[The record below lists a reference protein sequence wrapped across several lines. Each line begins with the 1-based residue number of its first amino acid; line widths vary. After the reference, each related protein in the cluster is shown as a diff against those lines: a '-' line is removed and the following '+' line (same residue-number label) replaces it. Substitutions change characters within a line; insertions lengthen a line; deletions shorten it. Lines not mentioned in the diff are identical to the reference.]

1 MNLNDLDI
9 GDSVQPKNLND
20 LELGAA
26 GPTNLDDLSPSPVE
40 AKEPGFIPSV
50 ERGFRGTA
58 AGVAVLGADA
68 QQYQADYLNEVLKG
82 GDPTKLRK
90 EKYPA
95 IPVEMWN
102 LDANAAKIYLE
113 HRLKGAARGAAL
125 AVENIQK
132 QQEIPQEPGYAAF
145 GKAKGLK
152 EIGSVIAD
160 NPVSFFKGLLGESMG
175 ASALS
180 APAAIAGGAVGGPAG
195 VAVGAGIS
203 SMGTEYANNIVEV
216 LNDMKVNLKDPQ
228 KVLEALRTPEFTEK
242 AQKKI
247 PRAIVI
253 GLFDAVGAR
262 VGAGKALSTNVI
274 KNIGA
279 KSAVESATGMGGE
292 IAGSAAEGKVAN
304 LNDVIAEGLGGLPG
318 AFVDM
323 ATGKITEKI
332 TEKIKQVKTK
342 KITELGQKLDAL
354 EKEIIKRKAAIAE
367 KEAFVGPPVPP
378 STPPPPGNE
387 TPALSSPAPEPPM
400 ETPAAPLTPEEPS
413 PTSGAGMPS
422 VAPVSQK
429 LDPLKAAK
437 DHAEFLNLVEG
448 GVTISQAAKFW
459 KERAPSRTLK
469 ALFGDLEK
477 VITQLENMGIP
488 SDIYMRPRAE
498 LNAEHGLDSDSPSM
512 IEAHAWAGTGG
523 LSIEFSNELAASRYY
538 VVAAHEMVHNATIM
552 QIKALRQNKE
562 LRAQNPEQVKAL
574 VGLSK
579 MVKDLQDLV
588 DTTPIDQ
595 LPLFLQQ
602 WKRGENNALDNEYEL
617 LAWGLTSNA
626 MMSWLKTLPATGKP
640 VGHWF
645 SSLLEKVRQ
654 ILGFKPG
661 QGGKLERLYGFYD
674 ALTDP
679 DFLPEAV
686 EALRDPDPTDYKSVY
701 ASANQK
707 TSVTLDDLNTALSTS
722 EKVQQEAEIM
732 NGIFDGKKPYTAMW
746 QRLLAKPFEGQRL
759 RLSNEMVESILGGAY
774 HNPVQDTPEAPWVL
788 LKKEGQTPILV
799 PLFDNRAL
807 FDRIDKHYP
816 NVKIM
821 TPFEAHYYLD
831 TGNTTKEAYA
841 NWLQED
847 QQRQLL
853 RKIQGMS
860 WDADSRVR
868 ENIEKLSEFMDETDV
883 EVAKE
888 KLLDQGKDLKQ
899 NVTDYFTG
907 GAVTKAVMTNNPV
920 IKWLRFAIGKAQRS
934 QAIMTASRISP
945 LTNLYNRLTKPE
957 RIEVMKALMLGDR
970 ETFEL
975 TDDML
980 AKTGFSAAQ
989 IKFIQTVYETNKFL
1003 FDYWNN
1009 MRHRVGMK
1017 PVRYRPGHFPGKF
1030 LGSYKQVA
1038 TLDGKILGV
1047 ISSNS
1052 EIGLNRN
1059 VKFMKEKFPGI
1070 TLGPVT
1076 RQKLPRTPVG
1086 NVNLWDAY
1094 DQVADILGADKDKA
1108 VEAFTEEM
1116 QALAENE
1123 QRKLYGFH
1131 VHELAKKGVIGSE
1144 GNKPWLSDEKNA
1156 TEAFLMFIQYVEQGI
1171 MHHEMIPVLSDL
1183 NRLITDPRMRTER
1196 PKTVIYLESL
1206 YRHLTR
1212 RQPEVTGETSRIG
1225 KTLHTV
1231 GEGLDTVI
1239 DGMLQ
1244 VTGIVGF
1251 DAKAY
1256 RQTQAFARAVFS
1268 TMTMGVGNL
1277 SFSLLQISQLPIF
1290 AGPMAAH
1297 FRSVYEIPIHKEREV
1312 HATTSL
1318 AINAYFLN
1326 KWSKDGAKK
1335 WLPKA
1340 LSGGEE
1346 LELAMK
1352 YAEDNNL
1359 INFADIDRAVESSR
1373 NPGTTKA
1380 DLILNFNQRAVEST
1394 SRPYAFLW
1402 FFQIARAGGAP
1413 LNVALQQAKNATQ
1426 FVMVPYRSED
1436 RPMVYNALGSLGSAL
1451 GQLKTFAHSAVAQ
1464 PAYWTKNLFRTGN
1477 RTIKPFLLSMLFI
1490 VAVMG
1495 IEAAPGFDLLDAM
1508 FKYVHAKLYGEPKA
1522 MREWALE
1529 NDFPEWA
1536 SKGAASV
1543 YFNIDFNAR
1552 LRTPQ
1557 FVNTQSLLGNFPA
1570 INYFTDIGKAV
1581 NEYYNKPWNKQAKAN
1596 LGYKTLPNTV
1606 WLKGYAAEHLYTKDT
1621 DRGKYLYSQ
1630 KGESRHSLSDRD
1642 ILLRKWGVRS
1652 LNETRHSEWLSEGKE
1667 DTSMQ
1672 EKQRK
1677 RLEDDLVDMWVSGA
1691 MNTAE
1696 YDNKLRQYLEYGDD
1710 NTEQRI
1716 SQLGEKKI
1724 MDSNT
1729 PEFERAVGSKNDA
1742 RSARVERNY
1751 NYKRW

>member
-58 AGVAVLGADA
+58 AGLAVLGANA

-180 APAAIAGGAVGGPAG
+180 VPAAAVGGFVGGPAG
-195 VAVGAGIS
+195 LAVGAGIG

-253 GLFDAVGAR
+253 GLFDAMGAR

-342 KITELGQKLDAL
+342 KANDLKTKLEAIV
-354 EKEIIKRKAAIAE
+354 KEIEERKAIA
-367 KEAFVGPPVPP
+367 AMGPPLPP
-378 STPPPPGNE
+378 NQPPYTPPPPQQPVQGQMAANE
-387 TPALSSPAPEPPM
+387 KLLDAPPV
-400 ETPAAPLTPEEPS
+400 ADAPKPS
-413 PTSGAGMPS
+413 I
-422 VAPVSQK
+422 APQTDTID
-429 LDPLKAAK
+429 LAKATK
-437 DHAEFLNLVEG
+437 DHNDFLDLIQG
-448 GVTISQAAKFW
+448 GVTISQAALFW
-459 KERAPSRTLK
+459 RERAPSRALK
-469 ALFGDLEK
+469 ALYNDLYK
-477 VITQLENMGIP
+477 VITKLENLGMS
-488 SDIYMRPRAE
+488 SDIYMQSNKEINESFNRE
-498 LNAEHGLDSDSPSM
+498 ENAPGM
-512 IEAHAWAGTGG
+512 IQAWADVSPEDGM
-523 LSIEFSNELAASRYY
+523 SIAFNEQLKANRYY
-538 VVAAHEMVHNATIM
+538 VVAAHEMVHNATMM
-552 QIKALRQNKE
+552 QMRALLDSKE
-562 LRAQNPEQVKAL
+562 LRDRNPDQAKAL
-574 VGLSK
+574 EHLQAIHKKLQKIALDTDSK
-579 MVKDLQDLV
+579 KLPELV
-588 DTTPIDQ
+588 RA
-595 LPLFLQQ
+595 
-602 WKRGENNALDNEYEL
+602 WKEGRNNSLDNEYEL
-617 LAWGLTSNA
+617 VAWALTSKKMQDWLQSIPADANYGIPVKTA
-626 MMSWLKTLPATGKP
+626 FSDFLDGIRRLFGWKRGQGQTLERIYGIYDTLTDESFLDDAYQVSKDLESW
-640 VGHWF
+640 
-645 SSLLEKVRQ
+645 SSLPSL
-654 ILGFKPG
+654 
-661 QGGKLERLYGFYD
+661 
-674 ALTDP
+674 
-679 DFLPEAV
+679 
-686 EALRDPDPTDYKSVY
+686 
-701 ASANQK
+701 ANDDTP
-707 TSVTLDDLNTALSTS
+707 TSVDIDDINTALATA
-722 EKVQQEAEIM
+722 EKVQKEAEIM
-732 NGIFDGKKPYTAMW
+732 NGIYDGKKPYTAMW

-759 RLSNEMVESILGGAY
+759 RLSNEMVDSILGGAY
-774 HNPVQDTPEAPWVL
+774 NNPVKDTPEAPWVL
-788 LKKEGQTPILV
+788 LKKEGESPILV
-799 PLFDNRAL
+799 PLFDNREL
-807 FDRIDKHYP
+807 FNRIDKNYP
-816 NVKIM
+816 NVRIM

-831 TGNTTKEAYA
+831 TGESTREAYA
-841 NWLQED
+841 SWLKED

-853 RKIQGMS
+853 RKMNALP
-860 WDADSRVR
+860 WDADVKTKEHIQRG
-868 ENIEKLSEFMDETDV
+868 EEFLDETDV
-883 EVAKE
+883 EIAKE
-888 KLLDQGKDLKQ
+888 KLLKEGQDLKQ
-899 NVTDYFTG
+899 NVTDYLTG

-920 IKWLRFAIGKAQRS
+920 IKWLRYAIGRAQRA

-945 LTNLYNRLTKPE
+945 LNNLWKRMTNDEKVLTMQTL
-957 RIEVMKALMLGDR
+957 ILGDAAQ
-970 ETFEL
+970 FEV
-975 TDDML
+975 TPDML
-980 AKTGFSAAQ
+980 AKHGFSAIQ
-989 IKFIQTVYETNKFL
+989 IKFIETAYETNQFL
-1003 FDYWNN
+1003 YDYWNN
-1009 MRHRVGMK
+1009 MRHRVGLK
-1017 PVRYRPGHFPGKF
+1017 PVAYRPGHFPGKF
-1030 LGSYKQVA
+1030 LGNYKQVA
-1038 TLDGKILGV
+1038 TIDGKVVGV
-1047 ISSNS
+1047 ITSNS
-1052 EIGLNRN
+1052 EIGLGRN
-1059 VKFMKEKFPGI
+1059 VKHMKSLFPGLE
-1070 TLGPVT
+1070 LGPIERSSLT
-1076 RQKLPRTPVG
+1076 QTPVG
-1086 NVNLWDAY
+1086 EVNLWDAY
-1094 DQVADILGADKDKA
+1094 EQVSHILGPNKDA
-1108 VEAFTEEM
+1108 TTQAFQDEM
-1116 QALAENE
+1116 QKQAVQE
-1123 QRKLYGFH
+1123 QRNLYGFQ
-1131 VHELAKKGVIGSE
+1131 VHELAKKGVFGAE
-1144 GNKPWLSDEKNA
+1144 GNKPWQSDLANA
-1156 TEAFLMFIQYVEQGI
+1156 NDAFRMFVQYIEQGI
-1171 MHHEMIPVLSDL
+1171 MHHEMIPVLSDM
-1183 NRLITDPRMRTER
+1183 NRLITDPRMRKER
-1196 PKTVIYLESL
+1196 PKTVIYMESL

-1212 RQPEVTGETSRIG
+1212 RAPPGVGESSRIG
-1225 KTLHTV
+1225 KVLHSIGTGV
-1231 GEGLDTVI
+1231 DTTI

-1244 VTGIVGF
+1244 ITGIFGYGP
-1251 DAKAY
+1251 KQY
-1256 RQTQAFARAVFS
+1256 RQHMSIARSVFS

-1277 SFSLLQISQLPIF
+1277 AFTALQISQLPIF
-1290 AGPMAAH
+1290 AGPMAQH
-1297 FRSVYEIPIHKEREV
+1297 FRDMYDIPLTTAR
-1312 HATTSL
+1312 ATHVSTVL
-1318 AINAYFLN
+1318 ALNNYFLQ
-1326 KWSKDGAKK
+1326 KWQPGAAK
-1335 WLPKA
+1335 WMPKA
-1340 LSGGEE
+1340 LTGGSE
-1346 LELAMK
+1346 LEMAMK

-1359 INFADIDRAVESSR
+1359 VNFSDIDRAVEAARS
-1373 NPGTTKA
+1373 PAGAKVDFA
-1380 DLILNFNQRAVEST
+1380 LNFNQRIAEST
-1394 SRPYAFLW
+1394 TRPYAFLW

-1413 LNVALQQAKNATQ
+1413 MQVALQQAKNATQ

-1436 RPMVYNALGSLGSAL
+1436 RPMVYNALGSLGTAM

-1464 PAYWTKNLFRTGN
+1464 PAYWTKNVLFRRGN
-1477 RTIKPFLLSMLFI
+1477 RPVKPFLLSLLFI
-1490 VAVMG
+1490 VALMG
-1495 IEAAPGFDLLDAM
+1495 IEAAPGFDMLDEL
-1508 FKYVHAKLYGEPKA
+1508 FKFIHAKAYGEPKSL
-1522 MREWALE
+1522 REWALE
-1529 NDFPEWA
+1529 KDMPEWL
-1536 SKGAASV
+1536 SKGGASV
-1543 YFNIDFNAR
+1543 YTGIDFNAR

-1581 NEYYNKPWNKQAKAN
+1581 NEYYNKPWNQQAKAN
-1596 LGYKTLPNTV
+1596 LGYKTLPNTI
-1606 WLKGYAAEHLYTKDT
+1606 WLKGFAAEYLYTKNT

-1652 LNETRHSEWLSEGKE
+1652 LNETRHSEWLTEGRE